1 MPGLTASLWMAT
13 QALMVQQGAISVT
26 ANNIANANTPG
37 YSRQEVILSEG
48 TPVMEGNLLYG
59 NGVTLAGFQSI
70 RDRLLELRIQ
80 QETQQQGYTDAQV
93 SALQQVEALFSDSTS
108 GIGARLSQFFNSLQ
122 TLSTSATSSASRSNV
137 LSAAQNLATA
147 FHDTVSKLSD
157 IQTNL
162 NMQVS
167 QDVNKVNNLMQQI
180 ASLNGQ
186 VSQLKATGK
195 EPGILEDQRTEL
207 MRQLAEIIDVTDVQT
222 EQGDTLTTANGMG
235 LVVGS
240 KSFDLQSRTDA
251 SGQTHVYAQGQDIT
265 DQLHKAQLGGVI
277 EVRDQFIPSVI
288 SQLDTLAKDLASAFN
303 TAHAAGYDLSGVK
316 GGDFFSGATGTQNA
330 AAFNVLITDPS
341 KIAASSDATAG
352 TTGNIGNIANLIG
365 VRDGALATSG
375 LSPSAVY
382 AGLVFLVGNTT
393 SQAKSDQSIADLS
406 LRQLQ
411 DQRNAVSGVSVDEET
426 ANLLRYQHAFQAAA
440 RIVSIISDLTQT
452 IINIG
457 GR

>member
-13 QALMVQQGAISVT
+13 ESLMVQQGAISVT
-26 ANNIANANTPG
+26 ANNIANVNTPG

-48 TPVMEGNLLYG
+48 TPVQEGNLLYG

-93 SALQQVEALFSDSTS
+93 SALQQVEALFSDTNS
-108 GIGARLSQFFNSLQ
+108 GIGGRLSDFFTSLQ
-122 TLSTSATSSASRSNV
+122 TLSTSVTSSASRSAV
-137 LSAAQNLATA
+137 LTAGQNLATA

-162 NMQVS
+162 NLQVS
-167 QDVNKVNNLMQQI
+167 EDVNKVNNLMQQI

-195 EPGILEDQRTEL
+195 DPGILEDQRTEL
-207 MRQLAEIIDVTDVQT
+207 MRQLSEIIDVTDVQT

-265 DQLHKAQLGGVI
+265 DQLNKAQLGGVI
-277 EVRDQFIPSVI
+277 DVRDNFIPSVI
-288 SQLDTLAKDLASAFN
+288 SQLDSLAKDLASSFN
-303 TAHAAGYDLSGVK
+303 TAHEAGYDLTGSNNVK
-316 GGDFFSGATGTQNA
+316 FFSGDTGTQNA
-330 AAFNVLITDPS
+330 ANFNVLVTDPN
-341 KIAASSDATAG
+341 KIAASSDPTPG
-352 TTGNIGNIANLIG
+352 TTGNVGNIANLIG
-365 VRDGALATSG
+365 VRDAALATSG
-375 LSPSAVY
+375 QSPSAVY
-382 AGLVFLVGNTT
+382 SGLVFLAGNTT
-393 SQAKSDQSIADLS
+393 SQAKSDQSIASLS
-406 LRQLQ
+406 LGQLQ
-411 DQRNAVSGVSVDEET
+411 DQRNALSGVSVDEET
-426 ANLLRYQHAFQAAA
+426 ANLLRYQHAFQASA
-440 RIVSIISDLTQT
+440 RLISIINELTQT
-452 IINIG
+452 VLNIG
-457 GR
+457 AQ

>member
-93 SALQQVEALFSDSTS
+93 AALKQVEALFTDSS
-108 GIGARLSQFFNSLQ
+108 GGIGARLSQFFSSLQ
-122 TLSTSATSSASRSNV
+122 TLSTSVTSSASRSNV
-137 LSAAQNLATA
+137 LTAGQNLATA

-288 SQLDTLAKDLASAFN
+288 SQLDSLAKDLASAFN
-303 TAHAAGYDLSGVK
+303 KEHAKGYDLSGDPGK
-316 GGDFFSGATGTQNA
+316 DFFSEATAQNA
-330 AAFNVLITDPS
+330 ASFNVLITDPN
-341 KIAASSDATAG
+341 KIAASSDVTAG
-352 TTGNIGNIANLIG
+352 TTGNVGNIANLIG
-365 VRDGALATSG
+365 VRDAALATSG
-375 LSPSAVY
+375 KSPSAVY

-411 DQRNAVSGVSVDEET
+411 DQRNSVSGVSVDEET

-440 RIVSIISDLTQT
+440 RIVSIISELTQT
-452 IINIG
+452 VINIG
-457 GR
+457 AR